1 MYSNVTG
8 FNRHRRKAQ
17 LAGVKAEVEEPEELR
32 GLEESEELEGLEG
45 LEEPGEL
52 GGSEGRRK
60 SEATVPR
67 RRKRKNRD

>member
-1 MYSNVTG
+1 M
-8 FNRHRRKAQ
+8 
-17 LAGVKAEVEEPEELR
+17 EEPEELR